1 MPGVTVRS
9 LGSMKTRGEK
19 IVALTAYD
27 FHTARIEALAGVHL
41 ILVGDSFQMALLG
54 GETTLGASLDVL
66 LAISGAVSRGAP
78 GVLVVGD
85 MPFGS
90 YQESCAQAVHNAS
103 RFLSEAG
110 VDAVKLEGGNP
121 RMVRRVRAITESGIP
136 VMGHAGLLPQS
147 VRMDGG
153 YRVVRRENRDE
164 LLRQCDALVSA
175 GVFSLVLEGVEEELA
190 REVTERVPVPVIGI
204 GAGRFVDGQILVV
217 TDILGLDPSFR
228 PRFLRTYADLNGV
241 ILEAVGNYAREV
253 ISGGFPG
260 PENTFRE
267 EGGTK

>member
-1 MPGVTVRS
+1 
-9 LGSMKTRGEK
+9 MKASGEK

-27 FHTARIEALAGVHL
+27 YHTARIEAQAGVHL

-54 GETTLGASLDVL
+54 EETTLGASLDVL
-66 LAISGAVSRGAP
+66 LAIARGVKRGAP

-90 YQESCAQAVHNAS
+90 YQESCAQAVRSAS
-103 RFLSEAG
+103 RFMAEAG
-110 VDAVKLEGGNP
+110 VDAVKLEGGNA
-121 RMVRRVRAITESGIP
+121 RMARRVRALVDSGIP

-164 LLRQCDALVSA
+164 LLRQCDALVDS
-175 GVFSLVLEGVEEELA
+175 GVFSLVLEGVEESLA

-217 TDILGLDPSFR
+217 TDILGLNPSFS
-228 PRFLRTYADLNGV
+228 PRFLKQYADLNGT
-241 ILEAVGNYAREV
+241 ILEAVRQYSRDVAKGDFPAPGNA
-253 ISGGFPG
+253 
-260 PENTFRE
+260 FRE
-267 EGGTK
+267 EAEKK